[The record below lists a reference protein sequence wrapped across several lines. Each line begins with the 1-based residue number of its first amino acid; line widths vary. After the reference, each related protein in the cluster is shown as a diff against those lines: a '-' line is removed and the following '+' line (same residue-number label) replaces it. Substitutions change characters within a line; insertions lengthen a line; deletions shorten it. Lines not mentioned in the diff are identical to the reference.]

1 MDVPAAASAAASR
14 ADEPCPPDA
23 TVSCVTAD
31 DGTALHVRCEWRHG
45 ERSFDALVVGSL
57 VAGRARH
64 RLARGEPA
72 PATQRAVPRLVRA
85 RGGGA
90 RGAGRPPPLRLL
102 PRDVHIRPRRRRRPR
117 GVPMDVARAPPAAG
131 FRRRSW
137 RERRRAPRE
146 PGPRARGR
154 PAQGREA
161 RGRRHASRR
170 ERGRLRSRVV
180 ARCCRRDKRRAQTRR
195 ARAHERDADEL
206 RAAVDHAHGEL
217 RALADIAETRE
228 RDADCGAPSSVNENA
243 AGAEL
248 EDALEAA
255 RNEVARLERRAEG
268 ADGGA
273 DPDEDDGLGVD
284 TDEEREAERREVERR
299 RRGRRGTRTGTGRG
313 RDGDGRDEAKA
324 KTETDP
330 RAKTEKTETGPRAK
344 TETDPRAKTETDPRA
359 TDPDP
364 EPAWRRVSWK
374 GGILVENDHG
384 DAAAAIRK
392 RDEEAGIVLL
402 GKRVKR

>member
-1 MDVPAAASAAASR
+1 MRSFRVFLRNRARADAADTADTTIPNVGTRPVPPGASR
-14 ADEPCPPDA
+14 QARVE
-23 TVSCVTAD
+23 VSARY
-31 DGTALHVRCEWRHG
+31 GGSRGGVRGGVSRGRAVSAGRDRVLRHRG
-45 ERSFDALVVGSL
+45 RRDRAARPLRVAPRRAELRRARRGGSL

-117 GVPMDVARAPPAAG
+117 GVPMDVARAPPAG

-180 ARCCRRDKRRAQTRR
+180 ARRRRDKRRAQTRR
-195 ARAHERDADEL
+195 ART
-206 RAAVDHAHGEL
+206 RA
-217 RALADIAETRE
+217 
-228 RDADCGAPSSVNENA
+228 
-243 AGAEL
+243 
-248 EDALEAA
+248 
-255 RNEVARLERRAEG
+255 
-268 ADGGA
+268 
-273 DPDEDDGLGVD
+273 
-284 TDEEREAERREVERR
+284 RR
-299 RRGRRGTRTGTGRG
+299 RRTPRRGR
-313 RDGDGRDEAKA
+313 
-324 KTETDP
+324 P
-330 RAKTEKTETGPRAK
+330 RARRTPRAGGHCGDARARRVDAMRPRRQREKTPRA
-344 TETDPRAKTETDPRA
+344 
-359 TDPDP
+359 
-364 EPAWRRVSWK
+364 
-374 GGILVENDHG
+374 
-384 DAAAAIRK
+384 
-392 RDEEAGIVLL
+392 
-402 GKRVKR
+402 